1 MPNDDQMETAHR
13 DQHTETLVLSF
24 LGIRRAIGLLG
35 FSLPLILGPIG
46 YWVFGVPIQ
55 DNMSSYYHTVL
66 RDVFVGV
73 MCSIG
78 VFLFCYRGH
87 DRWESWNG
95 NVGCAAA
102 IGIAIFP
109 LDPNSDPLLQ
119 RSILGYLHTLSG
131 GLFFFSLAIYSIF
144 FFPATCDDQLEAFEL
159 TRCNYIFRLSG
170 LVLLSSIIAMG
181 VYLFLLPSDIRRT
194 LTDYKFLFWME
205 WVAVWAF
212 AGAWLTK
219 GRILSLGWEIVKR
232 QRMLFHR

>member
-1 MPNDDQMETAHR
+1 MSNQQSETHAR
-13 DQHTETLVLSF
+13 DRHTETLVLSF

-46 YWVFGVPIQ
+46 YWIFGVPIQ
-55 DNMSSYYHTVL
+55 DNMSSYYHTAL

-119 RSILGYLHTLSG
+119 RSIFGYLHTLSG
-131 GLFFFSLAIYSIF
+131 GLFFLSLAIYSIF
-144 FFPATCDDQLEAFEL
+144 FFPATCDDQLEPFEI

-170 LVLLSSIIAMG
+170 LVLLSSILAMG
-181 VYLFLLPSDIRRT
+181 VYLFLLPSELRET

-205 WVAVWAF
+205 WIAVWSF
-212 AGAWLTK
+212 AAAWLTK
-219 GRILSLGWEIVKR
+219 GRILSLGWEIVKK
-232 QRMLFHR
+232 QRMIFRR